1 MMEPNISGG
10 FNISLG
16 EDDITTTANIES
28 PQYSPANWLALLC
41 LTVMSL
47 FSMEAGVQIYQKNKN
62 DLEPIYIFEINTL
75 ASITAFFLCNAYT
88 VMEVEFLCSIRNGL
102 ANYFRLNIFVGI
114 MLSQADRFFALYWHA
129 KYRQRVTPQLAQES
143 LALQV
148 AVRVKNVPFSRDLS
162 SCLNYF

>member
-1 MMEPNISGG
+1 
-10 FNISLG
+10 
-16 EDDITTTANIES
+16 
-28 PQYSPANWLALLC
+28 
-41 LTVMSL
+41 MSL

-114 MLSQADRFFALYWHA
+114 MLSQADRFFALYWQA
-129 KYRQRVTPQLAQES
+129 K
-143 LALQV
+143 
-148 AVRVKNVPFSRDLS
+148 
-162 SCLNYF
+162 